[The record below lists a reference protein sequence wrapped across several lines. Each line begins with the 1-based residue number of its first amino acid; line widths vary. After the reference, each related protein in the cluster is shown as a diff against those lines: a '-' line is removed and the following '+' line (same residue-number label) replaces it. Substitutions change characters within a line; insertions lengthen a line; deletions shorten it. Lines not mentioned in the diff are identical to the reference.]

1 MPKVTLV
8 DNYDSFTWNLFHDLG
23 ALGADVSVVRNDD
36 MTAEEILASRP
47 DAIVLSPGPCS
58 PREAGVCC
66 DLLRKAGEDVPVLGV
81 CLGHQAIGDVYG
93 GDVVRATVPMHGK
106 VSIVS
111 HDGRAVFRGINGA
124 FKATRY
130 HSLVVDEATLPAEL
144 DVTARSE
151 DGTIMGLS
159 HRARPVHGVQFHPE
173 SIASE
178 YGRVILKNFLDLA
191 ETWNAVHPRGERPR
205 PEGGR

>member
-23 ALGADVSVVRNDD
+23 ALGADVTVVRNDD
-36 MTAEEILASRP
+36 LTAEEILASGP

-66 DLLRKAGEDVPVLGV
+66 DLLRKAGDVPVLGV

-93 GDVVRATVPMHGK
+93 GDVVRAKLPMHGK
-106 VSIVS
+106 VSTID
-111 HDGRAVFRGINGA
+111 HGGRAVFRGINGA

-130 HSLVVDEATLPAEL
+130 HSLVVDEATLPANLEI
-144 DVTARSE
+144 TARSE
-151 DGTIMGLS
+151 DGAIMGLS
-159 HRARPVHGVQFHPE
+159 HRDRPVHGVQFHPE

-178 YGRVILKNFLDLA
+178 NGRVILKNFLDLA
-191 ETWNAVHPRGERPR
+191 VTWNGAHPRVGPAPSESAR
-205 PEGGR
+205 

>member
-23 ALGADVSVVRNDD
+23 ALGADVTVVRNDD
-36 MTAEEILASRP
+36 LSAEQILASAP

-58 PREAGVCC
+58 PREAGVCTE
-66 DLLRKAGEDVPVLGV
+66 LLRQAGDEVPVLGV

-93 GDVVRATVPMHGK
+93 GDVVRATLPMHGK
-106 VSIVS
+106 VSTIS

-130 HSLVVDEATLPAEL
+130 HSLVVEEATLPAEL
-144 DVTARSE
+144 EVTARSE

-159 HRARPVHGVQFHPE
+159 HRERPVHGVQFHPE

-178 YGRVILKNFLDLA
+178 NGRVILKNFLDIA
-191 ETWNAVHPRGERPR
+191 AAWNAAHPRRE
-205 PEGGR
+205 PEAAR